1 MRYFNLLLCSAA
13 ISSVSG
19 LVLAEE
25 LLCYQRDYTANHLA
39 ANKNQTVEMIRAGL
53 PYTRSDQAKI
63 WVTFRK
69 SQAQLRAEE
78 DAAAAASANGEEPPK
93 VEPPKTYSTA
103 LLCWAPAAGSPEGA
117 WQCGVECDG
126 GTFTA
131 WPSGDAVLLK
141 TRGGFLVTG
150 ECSEPGDEEEP
161 RYVTDINAI
170 ETTFK
175 LFPVEAARCR
185 DQ

>member
-1 MRYFNLLLCSAA
+1 MNTLKIALCGIA
-13 ISSVSG
+13 IAPWAGTV
-19 LVLAEE
+19 VAEE
-25 LLCYQRDYTANHLA
+25 LLCFQRDYSAGHLA

-53 PYTRSDQAKI
+53 PRARSEQAKV

-69 SQAQLRAEE
+69 SKAQLRAEE
-78 DAAAAASANGEEPPK
+78 DAAATASANGEEPPAI
-93 VEPPKTYSTA
+93 EPSKTYATS
-103 LLCWAPAAGSPEGA
+103 LYCWAPAAGSPEGA

-131 WPSGDAVLLK
+131 WPSGDAILLK

-150 ECSEPGDEEEP
+150 ECSEPGSEEQP

-185 DQ
+185 D